1 VPIRKS
7 ASLRVSVGAVALG
20 LALAGCGGGSSKTA
34 VTQPASVPAPQPA
47 QPQGPT
53 KADFIALA
61 DRECRHT
68 NQRIKPII
76 VRLIKLDLSAQ
87 PLAFRLSG
95 YRDAFHDLG
104 VEYED
109 LVSALQ
115 QLDQPQRDH
124 RLVTRTLRLLDA
136 IPLHLDRVQA
146 SITNLDG
153 LSLIRAEI
161 KLNRTFVRLG
171 GTADAYGFNVCGVIP
186 GRHRRGNDGPLPL
199 AKNV

>member
-7 ASLRVSVGAVALG
+7 VSLRASVGVVALG
-20 LALAGCGGGSSKTA
+20 LALAGCGGGSSKTP
-34 VTQPASVPAPQPA
+34 VTQPASVPAPRPA